1 MTFSQLARFQMS
13 ADRYQQNRSN
23 IRFQY
28 PPGYNG
34 IPAPG
39 DKNPFAPPGLD
50 ITGMTEADFK
60 IIPVSK
66 EIEQKIRDLAF
77 RELRD
82 GYGMT
87 GSNELGETIQ
97 SYYPQIPPE
106 DRMHAAHTLQK
117 IHHEEACRL
126 VDFVQSKIPGWQI
139 GVPFDTSILNEY
151 KQGIDVHA

>member
-1 MTFSQLARFQMS
+1 MTFGQLARLQVS
-13 ADRYQQNRSN
+13 ADRYLRNRNKVSL
-23 IRFQY
+23 Y

-34 IPAPG
+34 PPAPG

-50 ITGMTEADFK
+50 ITGMTEKDFK

-87 GSNELGETIQ
+87 SSNELGETIQ
-97 SYYPQIPPE
+97 SYYPQIPPK
-106 DRMHAAHTLQK
+106 DRMHAARTLHK

-126 VDFVQSKIPGWQI
+126 VDFVQSRIPGWQV
-139 GVPFDTSILNEY
+139 GVPFDTNILKDY
-151 KQGIDVHA
+151 KQGIDTHA

>member
-34 IPAPG
+34 MPAPG

-106 DRMHAAHTLQK
+106 ERMHAAHTLQK
-117 IHHEEACRL
+117 INHEEACRL